1 MDGLSRSGDIPLRYI
16 LYTLRLGHQKCSK
29 VVHRVEA
36 AVADLSAKINCPDTT
51 QQIILL
57 QKTARMGGWAWMG
70 GDLLSYFCLFLFPTH
85 SRNDE

>member
-1 MDGLSRSGDIPLRYI
+1 MDGLSRSGDIPLRCI
-16 LYTLRLGHQKCSK
+16 LYTLFEVRASK
-29 VVHRVEA
+29 VLKSGSQSGGGGRRP
-36 AVADLSAKINCPDTT
+36 KINCPDTT

-70 GDLLSYFCLFLFPTH
+70 GDLLSYFCLFLFSTH